1 MRARVIAT
9 SWKARQGTTPH
20 MLQIVVLAAAMRTPV
35 PRMNLMSSIKNMMGG
50 SAPFST
56 TFTSRA
62 PKWDALKAA
71 LHSASTEEERNFRAE
86 LESGRASRACAL
98 AKKRLFDLPDGDEPR
113 VTLFRDTAAWCP
125 YCEKVWLTLEEKR
138 VPYKIEKVNM
148 NCYGQK
154 PASFLAMQ
162 PSGGIPVAKLDGAVI
177 RESNDIISDI
187 EAAFPERP
195 LVPPASD
202 PARARVPQLLQL
214 ERQLFGAWFRWLG
227 GGNHGAQLVNFEAIL
242 AEVEAELGEGGG
254 P

>member
-1 MRARVIAT
+1 M
-9 SWKARQGTTPH
+9 H
-20 MLQIVVLAAAMRTPV
+20 
-35 PRMNLMSSIKNMMGG
+35 
-50 SAPFST
+50 
-56 TFTSRA
+56 
-62 PKWDALKAA
+62 DAQA
-71 LHSASTEEERNFRAE
+71 TEEQLSFRSR
-86 LESGRASRACAL
+86 LESGRGDSAAAL
-98 AKKRLFDLPDGDEPR
+98 AGIRRFDLPDGEEPR
-113 VTLFRDTAAWCP
+113 VTLFRDKAAWCP
-125 YCEKVWLTLEEKR
+125 YCEKVWLVLEEKR